1 MFECSNLVAIDLYLL
16 FYLFNSDTLHY
27 LKMTYLK
34 VKTDFYLTFKV
45 CSALSVQ
52 VSSNI
57 SSNPPSIPAL
67 VYRCL
72 SLYCFKFADV

>member
-52 VSSNI
+52 VPQLN
-57 SSNPPSIPAL
+57 
-67 VYRCL
+67 L
-72 SLYCFKFADV
+72 SLLWIELIFNIHVCFTG

>member
-52 VSSNI
+52 VPQLN
-57 SSNPPSIPAL
+57 
-67 VYRCL
+67 L
-72 SLYCFKFADV
+72 SLLWVELFNIIFNIHVCFTG